1 MGLWDWLGSLVEYVQ
16 QLWKTK
22 QGTLVILGLDNA
34 GKTTLLQ
41 RLTEGR
47 LRQNL
52 PTMHAHRQEAVVGGV
67 TFTAI
72 DVGGHLQV

>member
-1 MGLWDWLGSLVEYVQ
+1 M
-16 QLWKTK
+16 
-22 QGTLVILGLDNA
+22 LGLDNA

-47 LRQNL
+47 HSQNL
-52 PTMHAHRQEAVVGGV
+52 PTMHAHYQEAVVGGV

-72 DVGGHLQV
+72 DIGGHREVSIFNMQLIGLDFPCR